1 MATRIIGIDFGTSTT
16 VVRVHN
22 VGAGNRIVPLAIN
35 GQRTIPTIAFQTQE
49 SSEMYYG
56 YDAQAKYDSNT
67 EGTLYKN
74 FKMDLI
80 SDDEEKRGQAEGL
93 IQGFLRY
100 VYDQYQSLLNA
111 GAFDPADE
119 VKVYVSH
126 PAKWN
131 SYARTLMKQS
141 VVDAGFCKEEDIA
154 LKDEPTAA
162 ILAVIHEKS
171 TELKQAGMLH
181 ERRKYKAMMV
191 DMGAGTTDIVLCT
204 YRVENGRLEIDD
216 IFTFP
221 SISTP
226 GLCGG
231 REIDDAII
239 SEAERFVNGMQ
250 TKPST
255 SGKKVVNKLRR
266 RVKKWKELTISGV
279 LRDST
284 VLPEPDEITEFR
296 DMLTEYGVPVVNGN
310 KRFSISRKY
319 FETFTEKHWNQ
330 WVELLTGAFD
340 EVDEA
345 QYNELECPQ
354 KPEDVEL
361 LIITGGHSK
370 WYIVPEYLLGKKGYV
385 NLPSINFAKIR
396 QSPLRLVQSKDPQET
411 VAVGLCHLDE
421 DLVGTIAASNDVA
434 ISFTCEGKYLGACD
448 LIKKGI
454 LLPYEK
460 RDFLMENTI
469 KGNFIFR
476 KELVINYSIIT
487 DKTNTINKS
496 ITVPSDGI
504 ISVLIK
510 GVIGAVIGSIFIAIG
525 AIAEIVKAI
534 RSGDLSNVDGKF
546 VKEIMS
552 YDYPA
557 KLSPDI
563 LVNEEG
569 IIKVGGTIK
578 VDNAEL
584 TIPEIVI

>member
-35 GQRTIPTIAFQTQE
+35 GQRTIPTIAFQSAE

-56 YDAQAKYDSNT
+56 YDAQAKYDSNV

-80 SDDEEKRGQAEGL
+80 SDDEDKREQAERL

-111 GAFDPADE
+111 EAFDPAKE
-119 VKVYVSH
+119 LKVYVSH

-141 VVDAGFCKEEDIA
+141 VVNAGFCKEEDIA

-162 ILAVIHEKS
+162 ILAVIHEKNM
-171 TELKQAGMLH
+171 ELKQNGLLH

-204 YRVENGRLEIDD
+204 YQVKNGRLEIDD
-216 IFTFP
+216 IFTYP
-221 SISTP
+221 SINTP

-239 SEAERFVNGMQ
+239 AEAERFVNGMQ
-250 TKPST
+250 AKPSD

-266 RVKKWKELTISGV
+266 RVKRWKETTISSV
-279 LRDST
+279 LRNST
-284 VLPEPDEITEFR
+284 VLPEPDEISEFR
-296 DMLTEYGVPVVNGN
+296 DMLTEYSVPVLNG
-310 KRFSISRKY
+310 KERFSIGREY
-319 FETFTEKHWNQ
+319 FETFTAEHWMQ
-330 WVELLTGAFD
+330 WAKLICGAFD
-340 EVDEA
+340 EVEEA
-345 QYNELECPQ
+345 QYDNLECP
-354 KPEDVEL
+354 KRPEDVEL

-370 WYIVPEYLLGKKGYV
+370 WYVVPEYLLGKKGYV
-385 NLPSINFAKIR
+385 NLLSVNFAKIR
-396 QSPLRLVQSKDPQET
+396 QSPFRLVQSADPQET
-411 VAVGLCHLDE
+411 VAVGLCHMDE
-421 DLVGTIAASNDVA
+421 DVVGTLAASNDVA
-434 ISFTCEGKYLGACD
+434 MSFTCEGKYLGACD
-448 LIKKGI
+448 LIKKGAP
-454 LLPYEK
+454 LPFEK
-460 RDFLMENTI
+460 RDFMIENKI
-469 KGNFIFR
+469 KGNFFFR
-476 KELVINYSIIT
+476 KAIMVDYSVIT

-496 ITVPSDGI
+496 IKVPSDRI
-504 ISVLIK
+504 IIVLLK
-510 GVIGAVIGSIFIAIG
+510 AVLATLGVALIDIPR
-525 AIAEIVKAI
+525 IVYYFVRGKI
-534 RSGDLSNVDGKF
+534 DELDDLLIQDIINNDYNV
-546 VKEIMS
+546 
-552 YDYPA
+552 

-563 LVNEEG
+563 YVNEEG
-569 IIKVGGTIK
+569 IIKVGGTINVDGDTK
-578 VDNAEL
+578 V

>member
-35 GQRTIPTIAFQTQE
+35 GQRTIPTIAFQTKD
-49 SSEMYYG
+49 STEMYYG
-56 YDAQAKYDSNT
+56 YDAQAKYDSNV

-80 SDDEEKRGQAEGL
+80 SDDETKRGQAEGL

-162 ILAVIHEKS
+162 ILAVIHEKNV
-171 TELKQAGMLH
+171 ELKQAGLLH

-204 YRVENGRLEIDD
+204 YQVTNGRLVIDD
-216 IFTFP
+216 LFTYP
-221 SISTP
+221 SINTP

-250 TKPST
+250 TKPSN
-255 SGKKVVNKLRR
+255 SGEKVVNKLRR
-266 RVKKWKELTISGV
+266 RVKKWKELTISEV
-279 LRDST
+279 LKDGT

-296 DMLTEYGVPVVNGN
+296 DMLTEYGVPVVNGS

-319 FETFTEKHWNQ
+319 FENFTERHWMQ
-330 WVELLTGAFD
+330 WAHLLSGAFD
-340 EVDEA
+340 EVEEA
-345 QYNELECPQ
+345 QYANLECP
-354 KPEDVEL
+354 KRPEDVEL

-370 WYIVPEYLLGKKGYV
+370 WYIVPEYLLGKKGNI
-385 NLPSINFAKIR
+385 NLPAINFAKIR
-396 QSPLRLVQSKDPQET
+396 QSPIRLVQSVDPQET

-421 DLVGTIAASNDVA
+421 DVVGTLAASNDVA

-448 LIKKGI
+448 LIKKGVP
-454 LLPYEK
+454 LPYEK
-460 RDFLMENTI
+460 RDFMVENYI
-469 KGNFIFR
+469 KGNFFFR
-476 KELVINYSIIT
+476 KKITIDYSVIT
-487 DKTNTINKS
+487 DKTNIINKS
-496 ITVPSDGI
+496 ITVPSDSI
-504 ISVLIK
+504 LFALFKTVL
-510 GVIGAVIGSIFIAIG
+510 GAVRYVVYDMWKIWWYFIRGKLDELDGTI
-525 AIAEIVKAI
+525 IDYITDFDYRAE
-534 RSGDLSNVDGKF
+534 
-546 VKEIMS
+546 
-552 YDYPA
+552 
-557 KLSPDI
+557 LSPDI

-569 IIKVGGTIK
+569 IIKVSGTIK
-578 VDNAEL
+578 VDGEEL
-584 TIPEIVI
+584 NIPEIVI

>member
-35 GQRTIPTIAFQTQE
+35 GQRTIPTIAFQTKD

-56 YDAQAKYDSNT
+56 YDAQAKYDSNS

-74 FKMDLI
+74 FKMYLI
-80 SDDEEKRGQAEGL
+80 SDDEAKRSKAEEL

-141 VVDAGFCKEEDIA
+141 VVNAGFCKEEDVA

-181 ERRKYKAMMV
+181 ERRKYKAMML

-216 IFTFP
+216 IFTYP
-221 SISTP
+221 SINTP

-231 REIDDAII
+231 REIDDAIV
-239 SEAERFVNGMQ
+239 SEAEKFVNNMQ
-250 TKPST
+250 QKPSPRGQMYIERFRHNVRIWKDKT
-255 SGKKVVNKLRR
+255 LSPALGNRRPIPEPAQISGFRDELLNYGMLVVN
-266 RVKKWKELTISGV
+266 
-279 LRDST
+279 D
-284 VLPEPDEITEFR
+284 
-296 DMLTEYGVPVVNGN
+296 N
-310 KRFSISRKY
+310 KRFSFTRKE
-319 FETFTEKHWNQ
+319 F
-330 WVELLTGAFD
+330 ELLTKDHWIQWAKLLAGAFD
-340 EVDEA
+340 EIEEE
-345 QYNELECPQ
+345 QYKNLECP
-354 KPEDVEL
+354 KRPEDVEL

-370 WYIVPEYLLGKKGYV
+370 WYIVAEYLLGEKGYV
-385 NLPSINFAKIR
+385 DMNAINFAKIHNE
-396 QSPLRLVQSKDPQET
+396 PFRLVQSADPQET
-411 VAVGLCHLDE
+411 VAVGLCHMDE
-421 DLVGTIAASNDVA
+421 DVVGTIAMANDVSM
-434 ISFTCEGKYLGACD
+434 SFTCEEKYLGACD
-448 LIKKGI
+448 LIKKGVP
-454 LLPYEK
+454 LPFEK
-460 RDFLMENTI
+460 RDFLIENSI

-476 KELVINYSIIT
+476 RKLNIEYSIIT
-487 DKTNTINKS
+487 DKCNTITKS
-496 ITVPSDGI
+496 IIVPSDAI
-504 ISVLIK
+504 LFSLIK
-510 GVIGAVIGSIFIAIG
+510 IVLSAVRYVAYDMWRIWWYFLRGKLD
-525 AIAEIVKAI
+525 E
-534 RSGDLSNVDGKF
+534 LDGT
-546 VKEIMS
+546 IIDIIID
-552 YDYPA
+552 YDYSA

-563 LVNEEG
+563 NVNEEG

-578 VDNAEL
+578 VDGKEL

>member
-35 GQRTIPTIAFQTQE
+35 GQRTIPTIAFQTKD

-56 YDAQAKYDSNT
+56 YDAQAKYDSNV
-67 EGTLYKN
+67 EGVLYKN

-80 SDDEEKRGQAEGL
+80 SDDETKRNHAEGL

-111 GAFDPADE
+111 GAFDPVDE

-162 ILAVIHEKS
+162 ILAVIHEKNV
-171 TELKQAGMLH
+171 ELKQAGLLH

-191 DMGAGTTDIVLCT
+191 DMGAGTTDIVLCA
-204 YRVENGRLEIDD
+204 YQVANGRLEIDD
-216 IFTFP
+216 LFTYP
-221 SISTP
+221 SINTP

-239 SEAERFVNGMQ
+239 SEAKRFVDGMQ
-250 TKPST
+250 AKPSA
-255 SGKKVVNKLRR
+255 SGEKVVSKLRR
-266 RVKKWKELTISGV
+266 RVKKWKELTVSGV
-279 LRDST
+279 LRDGT

-296 DMLTEYGVPVVNGN
+296 DMLTEYGVPIVNSN

-319 FETFTEKHWNQ
+319 FETFTEGHWRQ
-330 WVELLTGAFD
+330 WAELLTGAFD
-340 EVDEA
+340 EVEEE
-345 QYNELECPQ
+345 QYANLQCP
-354 KPEDVEL
+354 KRPEDVEL

-370 WYIVPEYLLGKKGYV
+370 WYIVSEYLLGKKGTI
-385 NLPSINFAKIR
+385 NLPTINFTKIR
-396 QSPLRLVQSKDPQET
+396 QSPIRLVQSADPQET

-421 DLVGTIAASNDVA
+421 DVVGTMAASNDVA
-434 ISFTCEGKYLGACD
+434 ISFTCEGEYLGACD
-448 LIKKGI
+448 LIMKGVP
-454 LLPYEK
+454 LPYEK
-460 RDFLMENTI
+460 RDFEIENRI
-469 KGNFIFR
+469 KGNFFFR
-476 KELVINYSIIT
+476 KAFKIDYSVIT

-496 ITVPSDGI
+496 ITAPAEGI
-504 ISVLIK
+504 LMVLLKAVLAVLGVALIDIPRFVYYFFKGELEKLDDTVIEKIK
-510 GVIGAVIGSIFIAIG
+510 NNKYKV
-525 AIAEIVKAI
+525 E
-534 RSGDLSNVDGKF
+534 
-546 VKEIMS
+546 
-552 YDYPA
+552 
-557 KLSPDI
+557 LSPDI
-563 LVNEEG
+563 YVNEEG
-569 IIKVGGTIK
+569 IIKVGGTITL
-578 VDNAEL
+578 DGDAEV

>member
-35 GQRTIPTIAFQTQE
+35 GQRIIPTVAFQSKE

-56 YDAQAKYDSNT
+56 YDAQAKYDSNV

-80 SDDEEKRGQAEGL
+80 ADDEDIREQAERL
-93 IQGFLRY
+93 IQGFLHY

-111 GAFDPADE
+111 EAFDSANE

-141 VVDAGFCKEEDIA
+141 VVNAGFCNEEDIT

-162 ILAVIHEKS
+162 ILAVIHEKNE
-171 TELKQAGMLH
+171 ELKQNGLLH

-204 YRVENGRLEIDD
+204 YEVKNGRLEIND
-216 IFTFP
+216 IFTYP
-221 SISTP
+221 SINTP

-231 REIDDAII
+231 REIDETII
-239 SEAERFVNGMQ
+239 SEAEQFVNRMQ
-250 TKPST
+250 AKPSD

-266 RVKKWKELTISGV
+266 RVKKWKESTISSV
-279 LRDST
+279 LRNST

-296 DMLTEYGVPVVNGN
+296 EMLMEYGVPVVNG
-310 KRFSISRKY
+310 KERFSISREY
-319 FETFTEKHWNQ
+319 FETFTAEHWKQ
-330 WVELLTGAFD
+330 WANLISGAFE
-340 EVDEA
+340 EVKDA
-345 QYNELECPQ
+345 QYDGLECPQ
-354 KPEDVEL
+354 RPEDVEL

-370 WYIVPEYLLGKKGYV
+370 WYIVPEYLLGKTGYV
-385 NLPSINFAKIR
+385 NLPSINFAMIR
-396 QSPLRLVQSKDPQET
+396 QSPIRLVQSADPQET
-411 VAVGLCHLDE
+411 VAIGLCHMDE
-421 DLVGTIAASNDVA
+421 DVVGTLAASNDVA
-434 ISFTCEGKYLGACD
+434 ICFTCEGKYLGACD
-448 LIKKGI
+448 LIKKGVP
-454 LLPYEK
+454 LPFEK
-460 RDFLMENTI
+460 RDFMIENKI
-469 KGNFIFR
+469 KGNFFFR
-476 KELVINYSIIT
+476 KAIMVDYSVIT

-496 ITVPSDGI
+496 IKVPSDRIIIVLLKAVLATLGVALIDIPRIVYYFIRGKLDELDDLLIQGI
-504 ISVLIK
+504 I
-510 GVIGAVIGSIFIAIG
+510 
-525 AIAEIVKAI
+525 
-534 RSGDLSNVDGKF
+534 NN
-546 VKEIMS
+546 
-552 YDYPA
+552 DYKV

-563 LVNEEG
+563 CVNEEG
-569 IIKVGGTIK
+569 IIKVGGTIN
-578 VDNAEL
+578 VDGDTEV

>member
-141 VVDAGFCKEEDIA
+141 VVNAGFCKEKNIA

-162 ILAVIHEKS
+162 ILAVIHEKNV
-171 TELKQAGMLH
+171 ELKQNGLLH

-204 YRVENGRLEIDD
+204 YEVKNGRLEIDN
-216 IFTFP
+216 IFTYP
-221 SISTP
+221 SINTP

-239 SEAERFVNGMQ
+239 SEAERFVNKMQ
-250 TKPST
+250 AKPSA
-255 SGKKVVNKLRR
+255 SGEKVVNKLRR
-266 RVKKWKELTISGV
+266 RVKSWKEMTISGV
-279 LRDST
+279 LRNST

-296 DMLTEYGVPVVNGN
+296 DMLTEYGVPVMNGN
-310 KRFSISRKY
+310 ERFSISRKY
-319 FETFTEKHWNQ
+319 FETFTAEHWKQ
-330 WVELLTGAFD
+330 WAKLIGGAFD
-340 EVDEA
+340 EVAEA
-345 QYNELECPQ
+345 QYNNLECP
-354 KPEDVEL
+354 KRPEDVEL

-370 WYIVPEYLLGKKGYV
+370 WYIVPEFLLGKKGYV
-385 NLPSINFAKIR
+385 NLPSVNFAKIR
-396 QSPLRLVQSKDPQET
+396 QMPFRLVQSADPQET
-411 VAVGLCHLDE
+411 VAVGLCHMDE
-421 DLVGTIAASNDVA
+421 DVVGTLAASNDVA
-434 ISFTCEGKYLGACD
+434 MSFTCEGKYLGACN
-448 LIKKGI
+448 LIKKGVP
-454 LLPYEK
+454 LPYEK
-460 RDFLMENTI
+460 RDFMIENKI
-469 KGNFIFR
+469 KGNFFFR
-476 KELVINYSIIT
+476 KAIMVDYAVIT

-496 ITVPSDGI
+496 IKVPSDRIVIVLLKAVLATLGVALIDIPRIVYYFVRGKIDELDDLLIQDI
-504 ISVLIK
+504 IDNDYSV
-510 GVIGAVIGSIFIAIG
+510 
-525 AIAEIVKAI
+525 
-534 RSGDLSNVDGKF
+534 
-546 VKEIMS
+546 
-552 YDYPA
+552 

-563 LVNEEG
+563 YVNEEG
-569 IIKVGGTIK
+569 IIKVGGTIN
-578 VDNAEL
+578 VDGDTEV

>member
-22 VGAGNRIVPLAIN
+22 VGVGNRIVPLAIN
-35 GQRTIPTIAFQTQE
+35 GQRTIPTIAFQTKD
-49 SSEMYYG
+49 STEMYYG
-56 YDAQAKYDSNT
+56 YDALAKYDSNT

-80 SDDEEKRGQAEGL
+80 SDDEEKRNQAEGL

-111 GAFDPADE
+111 GTFDLADE

-162 ILAVIHEKS
+162 ILAVIHEKNV
-171 TELKQAGMLH
+171 ELKQAGLLH

-204 YRVENGRLEIDD
+204 YEVKNVRLVIDD
-216 IFTFP
+216 LFTYP
-221 SISTP
+221 SINTP

-250 TKPST
+250 AKPST
-255 SGKKVVNKLRR
+255 SGEKVVNKLRR
-266 RVKKWKELTISGV
+266 RVKKWKEQTISSV
-279 LRDST
+279 LRNSS

-319 FETFTEKHWNQ
+319 FESFTEGHWMQ
-330 WVELLTGAFD
+330 WAQLLSGAFD
-340 EVDEA
+340 EVEEE
-345 QYNELECPQ
+345 QYTNLECP
-354 KPEDVEL
+354 KRPEEVEL

-370 WYIVPEYLLGKKGYV
+370 WYIVPEYLLGKKGTIP
-385 NLPSINFAKIR
+385 LPAIDLAKIR
-396 QSPLRLVQSKDPQET
+396 QLPIRLVQSADPQET

-421 DLVGTIAASNDVA
+421 DVVGTMAASNDVA

-448 LIKKGI
+448 LIKKGVP
-454 LLPYEK
+454 LPYEK
-460 RDFLMENTI
+460 RDFAIENRI
-469 KGNFIFR
+469 KGNFFFR
-476 KELVINYSIIT
+476 KAFKIDYSVIT

-496 ITVPSDGI
+496 ITAPADGI
-504 ISVLIK
+504 LMVLLK
-510 GVIGAVIGSIFIAIG
+510 AVLAVLGVALIDIPRFVYYF
-525 AIAEIVKAI
+525 V
-534 RSGDLSNVDGKF
+534 RGKLD
-546 VKEIMS
+546 ELDDTLIEDIINN
-552 YDYPA
+552 DY
-557 KLSPDI
+557 KVELSPDI
-563 LVNEEG
+563 YVNEEG
-569 IIKVGGTIK
+569 IIKVGGTIT
-578 VDNAEL
+578 VDGDAEV
-584 TIPEIVI
+584 TIPEIII

>member
-35 GQRTIPTIAFQTQE
+35 GQRTIPTIAFQTKD

-56 YDAQAKYDSNT
+56 YDAQAKYDSNV

-80 SDDEEKRGQAEGL
+80 SDDEEKRNLAEGL

-100 VYDQYQSLLNA
+100 VYEQYQSLLNA
-111 GAFDPADE
+111 GTFDPADE

-141 VVDAGFCKEEDIA
+141 VVNARFCKEEDIA

-162 ILAVIHEKS
+162 ILAVIHEKNV
-171 TELKQAGMLH
+171 ELKQAGMLH

-204 YRVENGRLEIDD
+204 YEVKNGRLVIDD
-216 IFTFP
+216 LFTYP
-221 SISTP
+221 SINTP

-239 SEAERFVNGMQ
+239 SEAERFVIGMQ
-250 TKPST
+250 VKPST
-255 SGKKVVNKLRR
+255 SGEKVVNKLRR

-279 LRDST
+279 LRDGT

-296 DMLTEYGVPVVNGN
+296 DMLTEYGVPVVNGS

-319 FETFTEKHWNQ
+319 FESFTAEHWKQ
-330 WVELLTGAFD
+330 WAQLLSGAFD
-340 EVDEA
+340 EVEES
-345 QYNELECPQ
+345 QYAKLECP
-354 KPEDVEL
+354 KRPEDVEL

-370 WYIVPEYLLGKKGYV
+370 WYIVQEYLLGKKGSI

-396 QSPLRLVQSKDPQET
+396 QSPIRLVQSVDPQET

-421 DLVGTIAASNDVA
+421 DVVGTMAASNDVA

-448 LIKKGI
+448 LIRKGVP
-454 LLPYEK
+454 LPYEK
-460 RDFLMENTI
+460 TDFIVENYI
-469 KGNFIFR
+469 KGNFFFR
-476 KELVINYSIIT
+476 KKITIDYSVIT
-487 DKTNTINKS
+487 DETNTINKS
-496 ITVPSDGI
+496 ITVPSDSI
-504 ISVLIK
+504 LFALFKMVL
-510 GVIGAVIGSIFIAIG
+510 GAVRYAVYDMWKIWWYFI
-525 AIAEIVKAI
+525 
-534 RSGDLSNVDGKF
+534 RGKLD
-546 VKEIMS
+546 ELDETIIDYITD
-552 YDYPA
+552 YDYRA
-557 KLSPDI
+557 ELSPNI
-563 LVNEEG
+563 LVSEEG
-569 IIKVGGTIK
+569 IIKVSGTIK
-578 VDNAEL
+578 VDDEEL

>member
-22 VGAGNRIVPLAIN
+22 MGAGNRIVPLAIN
-35 GQRTIPTIAFQTQE
+35 GQRTIPTIAFQTKD
-49 SSEMYYG
+49 STEMYYG
-56 YDAQAKYDSNT
+56 YDAQAKYDSNV
-67 EGTLYKN
+67 EGVLYKN

-80 SDDEEKRGQAEGL
+80 SDDEMKRNQAEGL

-111 GAFDPADE
+111 GTFDPADE

-162 ILAVIHEKS
+162 ILAVIHEKNVD
-171 TELKQAGMLH
+171 LKKAGLLH

-204 YRVENGRLEIDD
+204 YQVAKGRLEIDD
-216 IFTFP
+216 LFTYP
-221 SISTP
+221 SINTP

-250 TKPST
+250 AKPSS
-255 SGKKVVNKLRR
+255 SGEKVVSKLRR

-279 LRDST
+279 LRDGT

-319 FETFTEKHWNQ
+319 FESFTDGHWKQ
-330 WVELLTGAFD
+330 WAELLTGAFD
-340 EVDEA
+340 EVEEE
-345 QYNELECPQ
+345 QYVNLECPKQ
-354 KPEDVEL
+354 PEDVEL

-370 WYIVPEYLLGKKGYV
+370 WYIVSEYLLGKKGTT
-385 NLPSINFAKIR
+385 NLPTINFTKIR
-396 QSPLRLVQSKDPQET
+396 QSPIRLVQSADPQET

-421 DLVGTIAASNDVA
+421 DVVGTMAASNDVA

-448 LIKKGI
+448 LIKKGVP
-454 LLPYEK
+454 LPYEK
-460 RDFLMENTI
+460 RDYEIENRI
-469 KGNFIFR
+469 KGNFFFR
-476 KELVINYSIIT
+476 KAFKIDYSVIT

-496 ITVPSDGI
+496 VTAPAEGILMVFLKAVLAVLGVALIDIPRFVYYFFKGELEKLDDTVI
-504 ISVLIK
+504 EKIK
-510 GVIGAVIGSIFIAIG
+510 
-525 AIAEIVKAI
+525 
-534 RSGDLSNVDGKF
+534 N
-546 VKEIMS
+546 KE
-552 YDYPA
+552 Y
-557 KLSPDI
+557 KVELSPDI
-563 LVNEEG
+563 YVNEEG
-569 IIKVGGTIK
+569 IIKVGGTIT
-578 VDNAEL
+578 VDVDAEV

>member
-111 GAFDPADE
+111 GTFDPADE

-204 YRVENGRLEIDD
+204 YRVESGRLEIDD

-221 SISTP
+221 SINTP

-250 TKPST
+250 KKPST
-255 SGKKVVNKLRR
+255 SGEKVVNKLRR

-330 WVELLTGAFD
+330 WANLLMGAFD
-340 EVDEA
+340 EVEEA
-345 QYNELECPQ
+345 QYDDLECPK

-421 DLVGTIAASNDVA
+421 DVVGTIAASNDVA

-448 LIKKGI
+448 LIKKGVP
-454 LLPYEK
+454 LPYEK
-460 RDFLMENTI
+460 RDFQIENRI
-469 KGNFIFR
+469 KGNFFFR
-476 KELVINYSIIT
+476 KAFEIDYSVIT

-496 ITVPSDGI
+496 ITAPADGI
-504 ISVLIK
+504 LMVLLK
-510 GVIGAVIGSIFIAIG
+510 AVLAVLGVALIDVP
-525 AIAEIVKAI
+525 
-534 RSGDLSNVDGKF
+534 RF
-546 VKEIMS
+546 VYYFVRGELDKLDNTMIEDIINC
-552 YDYPA
+552 DY
-557 KLSPDI
+557 KVELSPDI
-563 LVNEEG
+563 YVNEEG
-569 IIKVGGTIK
+569 IIKVGGTITVDGNAK
-578 VDNAEL
+578 V

>member
-35 GQRTIPTIAFQTQE
+35 GQRTIPTIAFQTKD

-56 YDAQAKYDSNT
+56 YDAQAKYDSNV

-80 SDDEEKRGQAEGL
+80 SDDEEKRNQAEGL

-111 GAFDPADE
+111 GTFDPADE

-141 VVDAGFCKEEDIA
+141 VVNARFCKEEDIA

-162 ILAVIHEKS
+162 ILAVIHEKNV
-171 TELKQAGMLH
+171 ELKQAGMLH

-204 YRVENGRLEIDD
+204 YEVKNGRLVIDD
-216 IFTFP
+216 LFTYP
-221 SISTP
+221 SINTP

-239 SEAERFVNGMQ
+239 SEAERFVIGMQ
-250 TKPST
+250 VKPST
-255 SGKKVVNKLRR
+255 SGEKVVNKLRR

-279 LRDST
+279 LRDGT

-296 DMLTEYGVPVVNGN
+296 DMLTEYGVPVVNGS

-319 FETFTEKHWNQ
+319 FESFTAEHWKQ
-330 WVELLTGAFD
+330 WAQLLSGAFD
-340 EVDEA
+340 EVEES
-345 QYNELECPQ
+345 QYAKLECP
-354 KPEDVEL
+354 KRPEDVEL

-370 WYIVPEYLLGKKGYV
+370 WYIVQEYLLGKKGSI

-396 QSPLRLVQSKDPQET
+396 QSPIRLVQSVDPQET

-421 DLVGTIAASNDVA
+421 DVVGTMAASNDVA

-448 LIKKGI
+448 LIRKGVP
-454 LLPYEK
+454 LPYEK
-460 RDFLMENTI
+460 TDFIVENYI
-469 KGNFIFR
+469 KGNFFFR
-476 KELVINYSIIT
+476 KKITIDYSVIT
-487 DKTNTINKS
+487 DETNTINKS
-496 ITVPSDGI
+496 ITVPSDSI
-504 ISVLIK
+504 LFALFKMVL
-510 GVIGAVIGSIFIAIG
+510 GAVRYAVYDMWKIWWYFI
-525 AIAEIVKAI
+525 
-534 RSGDLSNVDGKF
+534 RGKLD
-546 VKEIMS
+546 ELDETIIDYITD
-552 YDYPA
+552 YDYRA
-557 KLSPDI
+557 ELSPNI
-563 LVNEEG
+563 LVSEEG
-569 IIKVGGTIK
+569 IIKVSGTIK
-578 VDNAEL
+578 VDDEEL

>member
-22 VGAGNRIVPLAIN
+22 VGAGNRIVPVAIN
-35 GQRTIPTIAFQTQE
+35 GQRTIPTIAFQTQN

-56 YDAQAKYDSNT
+56 YDAQAKYDSSA

-100 VYDQYQSLLNA
+100 VYDQYQSLQNA

-162 ILAVIHEKS
+162 ILAVIHEKNVK
-171 TELKQAGMLH
+171 LKEAGLLH

-204 YRVENGRLEIDD
+204 YQVANGKLIIDD
-216 IFTFP
+216 LFTYP
-221 SISTP
+221 SINTP

-250 TKPST
+250 AKPST
-255 SGKKVVNKLRR
+255 SGEKVVNKLRR

-279 LRDST
+279 LRDGT

-296 DMLTEYGVPVVNGN
+296 DMLTEYGVPVVNGS

-319 FETFTEKHWNQ
+319 FETFTEGHWKQ
-330 WVELLTGAFD
+330 WAQLLTGAFD
-340 EVDEA
+340 EVEEE
-345 QYNELECPQ
+345 QYANLECP
-354 KPEDVEL
+354 KRPEDVEL

-370 WYIVPEYLLGKKGYV
+370 WYIVPEYLLGQRGTI
-385 NLPSINFAKIR
+385 NLPSINFVKIR
-396 QSPLRLVQSKDPQET
+396 QSPIRLVQSVDPQET

-421 DLVGTIAASNDVA
+421 DVVGTLAASNDVA

-448 LIKKGI
+448 LIKKGVP
-454 LLPYEK
+454 LPYEK
-460 RDFLMENTI
+460 RDFQIENRI
-469 KGNFIFR
+469 KGNFFFR
-476 KELVINYSIIT
+476 KAFKIDYSVVT

-496 ITVPSDGI
+496 ITAPADGI
-504 ISVLIK
+504 LMVLLK
-510 GVIGAVIGSIFIAIG
+510 AVLAVLGVALIDIPRFVYYF
-525 AIAEIVKAI
+525 V
-534 RSGDLSNVDGKF
+534 RGKLD
-546 VKEIMS
+546 ELDDTLIEDIINN
-552 YDYPA
+552 DY
-557 KLSPDI
+557 KVELSPDI
-563 LVNEEG
+563 YVNEEG
-569 IIKVGGTIK
+569 IIKVGGTIT
-578 VDNAEL
+578 VDGDAEV

>member
-22 VGAGNRIVPLAIN
+22 IGAGNRIVPLAIN
-35 GQRTIPTIAFQTQE
+35 GQRTIPTVAFQSID

-56 YDAQAKYDSNT
+56 YDAQAKYDSNV

-80 SDDEEKRGQAEGL
+80 SDDENIREQAERL

-111 GAFDPADE
+111 EVFDPVND

-141 VVDAGFCKEEDIA
+141 VVNAGFCKEEDVA

-162 ILAVIHEKS
+162 ILAVIHEKNV
-171 TELKQAGMLH
+171 ELKQNGLLH
-181 ERRKYKAMMV
+181 EQRKYKAMMV

-204 YRVENGRLEIDD
+204 YEVKNGRLEIDD
-216 IFTFP
+216 IFTYP
-221 SISTP
+221 SINTP

-231 REIDDAII
+231 REIDEAII

-250 TKPST
+250 AKPSD

-266 RVKKWKELTISGV
+266 RVKRWKEMTISGV
-279 LRDST
+279 LRNST

-296 DMLTEYGVPVVNGN
+296 DMLTEYGVPVVNG
-310 KRFSISRKY
+310 KERFSISREY
-319 FETFTEKHWNQ
+319 FETFTADHWKQ
-330 WVELLTGAFD
+330 WVNLIDGAFD
-340 EVDEA
+340 EVEET
-345 QYNELECPQ
+345 QYDSLECPK

-370 WYIVPEYLLGKKGYV
+370 WYIVPEFLLGKKGYV

-396 QSPLRLVQSKDPQET
+396 QSSFRLVQSADPQET
-411 VAVGLCHLDE
+411 VAVGLCHMDE
-421 DLVGTIAASNDVA
+421 DVVGTLAASNDVA

-448 LIKKGI
+448 LIKKGVP
-454 LLPYEK
+454 LPFEK
-460 RDFLMENTI
+460 RDFMIENKI
-469 KGNFIFR
+469 KGNFFFR
-476 KELVINYSIIT
+476 KAFKIDYSVIT
-487 DKTNTINKS
+487 DKTNTISKS
-496 ITVPSDGI
+496 VTAPADGI
-504 ISVLIK
+504 LMVLLKAVLAVLGVALIDIPRFVYYFVRGELDKLDNTMIEGIINCDYSV
-510 GVIGAVIGSIFIAIG
+510 
-525 AIAEIVKAI
+525 
-534 RSGDLSNVDGKF
+534 
-546 VKEIMS
+546 
-552 YDYPA
+552 

-563 LVNEEG
+563 SVNEEG
-569 IIKVGGTIK
+569 IIKVGGTITVDGDAK
-578 VDNAEL
+578 V

>member
-1 MATRIIGIDFGTSTT
+1 MVTRIIGIDFGTSTT

-35 GQRTIPTIAFQTQE
+35 GQRAIPSIAFQT
-49 SSEMYYG
+49 SDTAEMYYG
-56 YDAQAKYDSNT
+56 YDAQAKYDSNV

-80 SDDEEKRGQAEGL
+80 SDDEEKRNQAEEL

-100 VYDQYQSLLNA
+100 VYEQYQSLLNA
-111 GAFDPADE
+111 GTFDPADE

-141 VVDAGFCKEEDIA
+141 VVNAGFCKEEDIA

-162 ILAVIHEKS
+162 ILAVIHEKNVK
-171 TELKQAGMLH
+171 LKEAGLLH

-191 DMGAGTTDIVLCT
+191 DMGAGTTDIVFCT
-204 YRVENGRLEIDD
+204 YEVKNGSLVIDD
-216 IFTFP
+216 LFTYP
-221 SISTP
+221 SINTP

-250 TKPST
+250 SKPSA
-255 SGKKVVNKLRR
+255 SGEKVVNKLRR

-279 LRDST
+279 LRDGT

-296 DMLTEYGVPVVNGN
+296 DMLTEYGVPVVNGS

-319 FETFTEKHWNQ
+319 FEYFTERHWMQ
-330 WVELLTGAFD
+330 WAQLLCGAFN
-340 EVDEA
+340 EVEEE
-345 QYNELECPQ
+345 QYDSLECP
-354 KPEDVEL
+354 KRPEDVEL

-370 WYIVPEYLLGKKGYV
+370 WYIVPEYLLGKKGTI

-396 QSPLRLVQSKDPQET
+396 QSPVRLVQSADPQET

-421 DLVGTIAASNDVA
+421 DVVGTMAASNDVA
-434 ISFTCEGKYLGACD
+434 ISFTCEEKYLGACD
-448 LIKKGI
+448 LIKKGVP
-454 LLPYEK
+454 LPYEK
-460 RDFLMENTI
+460 RDFQIENRI
-469 KGNFIFR
+469 KGNFFFR
-476 KELVINYSIIT
+476 KAFTIDYSVIT

-496 ITVPSDGI
+496 VTAPADGI
-504 ISVLIK
+504 LMVLLK
-510 GVIGAVIGSIFIAIG
+510 AVLAVLGVALIDIPRFVYYFVRGKLDELDDTLIESII
-525 AIAEIVKAI
+525 
-534 RSGDLSNVDGKF
+534 NN
-546 VKEIMS
+546 
-552 YDYPA
+552 DY
-557 KLSPDI
+557 KVELLPDI
-563 LVNEEG
+563 YVNEEG
-569 IIKVGGTIK
+569 IIKVGGTIT
-578 VDNAEL
+578 VDGDAEA